1 MGKRILGFVGGFIAL
16 VGIVAGLFI
25 ELIAWY
31 NAGTGA
37 WANSI
42 GGGTA
47 GIIASPIV
55 ILELLPG
62 IIAAVG
68 AILCF
73 IPKKLTCLIGGLL
86 VLIGAGLFL
95 FGLTS
100 NFTDF
105 SVFWVSTAVH
115 IGYGWMATVLGG
127 LLGFI
132 GTFVG
137 ED

>member
-1 MGKRILGFVGGFIAL
+1 MGKILGFIGGFFAI

-25 ELIAWY
+25 EYIAWY
-31 NAGTGA
+31 NAGTGIWVNA
-37 WANSI
+37 I
-42 GGGTA
+42 GGGTV

-55 ILELLPG
+55 ILEFLPG
-62 IIAAVG
+62 VIAILG
-68 AILCF
+68 AILCL

-95 FGLTS
+95 FGLTT
-100 NFTDF
+100 NFSDF
-105 SVFWVSTAVH
+105 SVFWVSGTVH

-137 ED
+137 EE

>member
-1 MGKRILGFVGGFIAL
+1 MGKRILGFIGGFFAI
-16 VGIVAGLFI
+16 VGIVASLFI
-25 ELIAWY
+25 EYLSWY
-31 NAGTGA
+31 TNGSVWVNA
-37 WANSI
+37 I
-42 GGGTA
+42 GGGSA
-47 GIIASPIV
+47 GIIPSPIDIMPFIAGIV
-55 ILELLPG
+55 ALL
-62 IIAAVG
+62 G

-95 FGLTS
+95 FGATANFS
-100 NFTDF
+100 NFGL
-105 SVFWVSTAVH
+105 FWASATIH

>member
-1 MGKRILGFVGGFIAL
+1 MGKRILGYIGGFFAI
-16 VGIVAGLFI
+16 VGIVASLFI
-25 ELIAWY
+25 EYLAWY
-31 NAGTGA
+31 NAGPFYVNA
-37 WANSI
+37 I

-47 GIIASPIV
+47 GIIASPFV
-55 ILELLPG
+55 ILEFLPG
-62 IIAAVG
+62 IIAIIG
-68 AILCF
+68 TILCF

-95 FGLTS
+95 FGATANFS
-100 NFTDF
+100 NFGL
-105 SVFWVSTAVH
+105 FWASSTIH
-115 IGYGWMATVLGG
+115 IGYGWMVTVLGG